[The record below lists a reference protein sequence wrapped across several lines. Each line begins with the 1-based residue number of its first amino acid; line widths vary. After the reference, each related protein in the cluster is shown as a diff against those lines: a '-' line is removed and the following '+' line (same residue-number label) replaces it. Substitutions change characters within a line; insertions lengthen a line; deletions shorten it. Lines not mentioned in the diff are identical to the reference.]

1 MPELPEVET
10 VVRGLRPRL
19 RGRRICRVRL
29 HQPLIL
35 RGRRTQFRRV
45 VAGARIARLE
55 RRGKFIV
62 FHLEGPPN
70 GARRWCLIVHLGMTG
85 QLFCCSPRE
94 PYQKHTH
101 ATFWLDTGKQ
111 MRFRDPRRFGR
122 LELIPAARLD
132 AYFAHFGPEI
142 LDVPFAGFA
151 RRFAGRRA
159 PVKSLLLNQNVLRGL
174 GNIYSDEVLFVARIH
189 PATPADRLALPRLRR
204 LYAAIQRVLHAAIDA
219 EGTSFSNY
227 VTAEG
232 RLGNFQYR
240 LRVYGREGKSCP
252 RCRTP
257 IERIVLSARSS
268 HFCPRCQ
275 PRQRRGQPRPGPAR
289 RRPRQ
294 PDAGAAAR
302 GVCHAAR

>member
-19 RGRRICRVRL
+19 EGHRLCRIRL

-35 RGRRTQFRRV
+35 RGRRKLFLRV
-45 VAGARIARLE
+45 VAGSRITRLE

-62 FHLEGPPN
+62 FHLAGPPD
-70 GARRWCLIVHLGMTG
+70 GVRRWCLIVHLGMTG
-85 QLFCCSPRE
+85 QLVCCPPGE

-101 ATFWLDTGKQ
+101 VTFWLDTGEQ
-111 MRFRDPRRFGR
+111 MRLRDPRRFGR
-122 LELIPAARLD
+122 LEIIPAVELED
-132 AYFAHFGPEI
+132 YFVRFGPEP
-142 LDVPFAGFA
+142 LDLSFASFA
-151 RRFAGRRA
+151 QRFASRRA
-159 PVKSLLLNQNVLRGL
+159 AVKSLLLNQNVLRGL
-174 GNIYSDEVLFVARIH
+174 GNIYSDEALFVARIH
-189 PATPADRLALPRLRR
+189 PATPADRLGVAALRR
-204 LYAAIQRVLHAAIDA
+204 LYAAIRRVLRAAIGA

-240 LRVYGREGKSCP
+240 LRVYGREGKPCP

-257 IERIVLSARSS
+257 IERIVLTARSS

-275 PRQRRGQPRPGPAR
+275 PRPYGRSQPRPGAAKR
-289 RRPRQ
+289 RTRHPS
-294 PDAGAAAR
+294 
-302 GVCHAAR
+302 